1 MLFLSDFMDISKLEP
16 GDTSKLNV
24 FIESIKDSRDYYR
37 YDDVTG
43 TFSLQRV
50 LKQEFPGCYGFIP
63 KTHHV
68 DAKPLDV
75 LVLTTGPLELG
86 VVIKVRPIGVIR
98 FKSEI
103 PDDVLIAVPLTDRNY
118 NNIKDV
124 TKLSKDILK
133 KLKEFLEE
141 FKGLDIERVFDAQRA
156 KNAVRRAIE
165 LYKKEF
171 G

>member
-1 MLFLSDFMDISKLEP
+1 MDISKIEA
-16 GDTSKLNV
+16 GDISKLNV
-24 FIESIKDSRDYYR
+24 FIESMKGSKNYYR

-43 TFSLQRV
+43 TFILQKV

-63 KTHHV
+63 RTHHV

-75 LVLTTGPLELG
+75 LILTTEPLELG

-103 PDDVLIAVPLTDRNY
+103 PDDVLIAVPLNEKKY
-118 NNIKDV
+118 NDIKDV

-133 KLKEFLEE
+133 KLKIFLED
-141 FKGLDIERVFDAQRA
+141 FKGLIIERVFDAQRA

-165 LYKKEF
+165 LHKEEF